1 MIVPRRDNHGAEQ
14 QLPPAALPL
23 LVSGGLRLSPVFSWL
38 LRSHGFFP
46 FRETSEDFCPA
57 PIPGNGRVCP
67 EAIVA
72 QILFSFCS
80 GGVSLSDAGRLG
92 GDKALGELLGMDR
105 WAEETTI
112 GEWLRGQN
120 EAGLRELWSI
130 IGEFV
135 SWVLGRAKP
144 ARVRRGGELEV
155 FFDDTQIEVE
165 GKYFEGV
172 AVNDGGVQS
181 ECSKA
186 SS

>member
-1 MIVPRRDNHGAEQ
+1 VIITVRN
-14 QLPPAALPL
+14 
-23 LVSGGLRLSPVFSWL
+23 SSCLRLLSLCSFREDTDFHRFFSWL
-38 LRSHGFFP
+38 LRSHKFFP

-172 AVNDGGVQS
+172 AVNDEGERAADVHPGL
-181 ECSKA
+181 
-186 SS
+186 